1 MVQLVR
7 DHYQTLL
14 KGVTPTAVAV
24 EGVAGDT
31 TLGLRRKQ
39 GSSFELTHNQTTLH
53 FIYLLLLLMVLHLI
67 SFINL
72 NILLLF
78 ELLHL
83 LLFCKSIKRRQ

>member
-7 DHYQTLL
+7 DHYQALL

-53 FIYLLLLLMVLHLI
+53 LSATIINGPSFNLIYQFKHFIIV
-67 SFINL
+67 
-72 NILLLF
+72 
-78 ELLHL
+78 
-83 LLFCKSIKRRQ
+83 